1 MTRKVIEWLVM
12 FTGMDFVVL
21 TVTTGKTRYFL
32 AILSMMVIH
41 VISIP
46 FVLTISPFSVSIV
59 GWLSVI
65 AIWVLLILTLRK
77 LIMYILPKSKNQT

>member
-1 MTRKVIEWLVM
+1 MTRKVIEWLLM

-21 TVTTGKTRYFL
+21 TITTGKTRYFL
-32 AILSMMVIH
+32 AVLSMMVIH

-46 FVLTISPFSVSIV
+46 FALTISPFSVSIV

-65 AIWVLLILTLRK
+65 AIWVLLIHTLRK